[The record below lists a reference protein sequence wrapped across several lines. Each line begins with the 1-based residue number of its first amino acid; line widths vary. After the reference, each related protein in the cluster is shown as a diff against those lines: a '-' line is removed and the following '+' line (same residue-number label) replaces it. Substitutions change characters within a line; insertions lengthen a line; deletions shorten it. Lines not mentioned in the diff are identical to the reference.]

1 MKQSDPAFDLTLQ
14 SDSPKS
20 SGTFQSFSF
29 SGIRAKRIF
38 AYIVDVIC
46 ISILA
51 FAAGLVA
58 SLLGIIT
65 LGLLSPILALLLAC
79 VPIAYHTATIGGP
92 WNATVGM
99 RLFGIE
105 VSLNDGRKPD
115 YVTAFVH
122 SALFYFTMALTS
134 MLILLVSI
142 FNPQGKLLHDYLTN
156 STVHNSKD

>member
-1 MKQSDPAFDLTLQ
+1 MKQSDPAFDLSLQ
-14 SDSPKS
+14 SDRPKS
-20 SGTFQSFSF
+20 SENLQSFSYG
-29 SGIRAKRIF
+29 GIRAKRIF
-38 AYIVDVIC
+38 AYVVDVIC
-46 ISILA
+46 IGILA
-51 FAAGLVA
+51 FAASIVA

-79 VPIAYHTATIGGP
+79 VPVAYHTATIGGP
-92 WNATVGM
+92 WHATVGM

-115 YVTAFVH
+115 YITAFVH

-156 STVHNSKD
+156 STVHNSVD